1 MGYKKISA
9 DLNEERMAKIIAKI
23 EDLKAELD
31 FLVNLSKEE
40 RKRLRKVAEKR
51 QGYVSDITIAVKA
64 NPTAIPSA
72 IDTDDYYIK
81 SRFFLNMATINMHIK
96 PLTEGIND
104 TMVAASHEAITLT
117 DQCYG
122 FLKQAARGNSNLTD
136 TVSKLSKHFASRSKP
151 SNPDNKQPS
160 GS

>member
-31 FLVNLSKEE
+31 FLINLSNEE
-40 RKRLRKVAEKR
+40 RKRLRKAAEKR
-51 QGYVSDITIAVKA
+51 QGYVNDIMIAVKA

-72 IDTDDYYIK
+72 IDTDEYYFK
-81 SRFFLNMATINMHIK
+81 SRFFLNMSTINMHMK
-96 PLTEGIND
+96 PLTEGVSD
-104 TMVAASHEAITLT
+104 TLVAASHEAITLT

-122 FLKQAARGNSNLTD
+122 FLKQAARGSSILTD
-136 TVSKLSKHFASRSKP
+136 TVSKLAKHHAKTKAEKP
-151 SNPDNKQPS
+151 KVE
-160 GS
+160 